1 MAKNI
6 RAENLGVIRYLNLTH
21 KSFSKKLENITNSAY
36 LSEMID
42 GSREVSNSVARE
54 IESVLLLL
62 PDDWMDRDNLSLIHM
77 SKLDFELMRLIL
89 VQSTQAKQGLVDFI
103 ANKNLES

>member
-21 KSFSKKLENITNSAY
+21 KSFSKKLENLTNSAY

-42 GSREVSNSVARE
+42 GSREISNSMARE
-54 IESVLLLL
+54 IESVFLL
-62 PDDWMDRDNLSLIHM
+62 PDGWMDRENISLIHM

-89 VQSTQAKQGLVDFI
+89 MQSTKAKQGLFDFI
-103 ANKNLES
+103 ADKNLES